1 MVLNK
6 NHKKEKSHQSKANL
20 NQGLVRGLRQESV
33 CLAALQVSGSERT
46 PPQHPCKELGIVMHT
61 CNPRDGD
68 MGDR

>member
-20 NQGLVRGLRQESV
+20 NQGLARGLRQESV

-46 PPQHPCKELGIVMHT
+46 PPASMQRAGHSDAYL
-61 CNPRDGD
+61 
-68 MGDR
+68 